1 MENQDMISI
10 AHRYLSNTISK
21 VTKLPMHKL
30 KNEDSVKNKNSF
42 FFIHNFGTYE
52 LEAKFNYCDGFPE
65 RIALLIHGGNS
76 DLSSLHPLESLL
88 RKKNIGTLSF
98 NLSGLNSTSK
108 TKSSLSQNINEAI
121 FFYSLL
127 KKVDIVIGY
136 SLGGYIAINL
146 AKKFTI
152 DRLVLLCPAIYS
164 DQAVNKIYGN
174 EFKNEI
180 SKPYSFYSS
189 SIWHFLMEYKREVL
203 IVYGELDG
211 IKTDDGKSKGFYE
224 INGVTQYSPIPY
236 EIVQI
241 FKKISMRKANFNLII
256 VKNTDHYLLR
266 NIKNIIFQKILIS
279 QKGQSSL

>member
-21 VTKLPMHKL
+21 VTKLPTHKL
-30 KNEDSVKNKNSF
+30 KNEDSVENEKSF
-42 FFIHNFGTYE
+42 FFVHDFGTYE

-65 RIALLIHGGNS
+65 KIALLIHGGNS
-76 DLSSLHPLESLL
+76 DLSSLSPLEDLL
-88 RKKNIGTLSF
+88 RMENIGTLSF

-108 TKSSLSQNINEAI
+108 TKSSLSQNINESIA
-121 FFYSLL
+121 FYSLL

-136 SLGGYIAINL
+136 SLGGYIAIHL
-146 AKKFTI
+146 AKKFQVDQLI
-152 DRLVLLCPAIYS
+152 LFCPAIYS
-164 DQAVNKIYGN
+164 DQAVNKTYGN

-189 SIWHFLMEYKREVL
+189 SIWHFLMNYRKDVL

-211 IKTDDGKSKGFYE
+211 INTNDGKSKGFYE
-224 INGVTQYSPIPY
+224 INGMTQYSPIPY
-236 EIVQI
+236 EIVQT

-256 VKNTDHYLLR
+256 EKDKDHYLLK
-266 NIKNIIFQKILIS
+266 NIKTYNIKKNIDFSK
-279 QKGQSSL
+279 KTD

>member
-1 MENQDMISI
+1 MQKQDMISI
-10 AHRYLSNTISK
+10 AHKYLSNTISK
-21 VTKLPMHKL
+21 VTNQPTHEL
-30 KNEDSVKNKNSF
+30 KNNNPVKNENSF
-42 FFIHNFGTYE
+42 FFIHNFDTYE

-65 RIALLIHGGNS
+65 KIALLIHGGNS
-76 DLSSLHPLESLL
+76 DLSSLSPLEDLL
-88 RKKNIGTLSF
+88 RRENIATLSF

-108 TKSSLSQNINEAI
+108 TKSSLSQNINESIA
-121 FFYSLL
+121 FYSLL

-146 AKKFTI
+146 AKKIQI
-152 DRLVLLCPAIYS
+152 DQLILLCPAIYS

-174 EFKNEI
+174 DFKNEI

-211 IKTDDGKSKGFYE
+211 IKTNDGKSKGFYE
-224 INGVTQYSPIPY
+224 INGMTQYSPIPY
-236 EIVQI
+236 EIVQA

-256 VKNTDHYLLR
+256 EKDKDHYLLK
-266 NIKNIIFQKILIS
+266 NIKTYNIKKNIDLSKETL
-279 QKGQSSL
+279 

>member
-30 KNEDSVKNKNSF
+30 KNGDSFENEKSF
-42 FFIHNFGTYE
+42 FFVHDFGNYE

-65 RIALLIHGGNS
+65 KIALLIHGGNS
-76 DLSSLHPLESLL
+76 DLSSLSPLEDLL
-88 RKKNIGTLSF
+88 RKENIGTLSF

-108 TKSSLSQNINEAI
+108 TKSSLSQNINESIA
-121 FFYSLL
+121 FYSLL
-127 KKVDIVIGY
+127 KNVDIVIGY

-146 AKKFTI
+146 AKKFQI
-152 DRLVLLCPAIYS
+152 DQLILLCPAIYS

-203 IVYGELDG
+203 VVYGELDG

-224 INGVTQYSPIPY
+224 INGMTQYSPIPY
-236 EIVQI
+236 EIVQT
-241 FKKISMRKANFNLII
+241 FKKISIRKANFNLII
-256 VKNTDHYLLR
+256 EKNKDHYLLK
-266 NIKNIIFQKILIS
+266 NIKNL
-279 QKGQSSL
+279 

>member
-30 KNEDSVKNKNSF
+30 KNGDSVENESSF
-42 FFIHNFGTYE
+42 FFVHDFGNYE

-65 RIALLIHGGNS
+65 KIALLIHGGNS
-76 DLSSLHPLESLL
+76 DLSSLSPLEDLL
-88 RKKNIGTLSF
+88 RKKNIATLSF

-108 TKSSLSQNINEAI
+108 TKSSLSQNINESIA
-121 FFYSLL
+121 FYSLL

-136 SLGGYIAINL
+136 SLGGYIAIHL
-146 AKKFTI
+146 AKKFQVDQLI
-152 DRLVLLCPAIYS
+152 LFCPAIYS
-164 DQAVNKIYGN
+164 DQAVNKTYGN

-236 EIVQI
+236 EIVQT
-241 FKKISMRKANFNLII
+241 FKKISMRKASFNLII
-256 VKNTDHYLLR
+256 EKDKDHYLLK
-266 NIKNIIFQKILIS
+266 NIKTYNIKKNIDLSKKKL
-279 QKGQSSL
+279 

>member
-21 VTKLPMHKL
+21 VTKLPMHQL
-30 KNEDSVKNKNSF
+30 KNGDSVENESSF
-42 FFIHNFGTYE
+42 FFLQDFGTYE
-52 LEAKFNYCDGFPE
+52 LEAKFSYCNGFPQKV
-65 RIALLIHGGNS
+65 ALLIHGGNS
-76 DLSSLHPLESLL
+76 DLSSLSPLENLL

-108 TKSSLSQNINEAI
+108 TKSSLSQNINESIA
-121 FFYSLL
+121 FYSLF

-146 AKKFTI
+146 AKKFQI
-152 DRLVLLCPAIYS
+152 DQLILLCPAIYS

-211 IKTDDGKSKGFYE
+211 VKTDDGKSKGFYE
-224 INGVTQYSPIPY
+224 INGMTQYSPIPY
-236 EIVQI
+236 EIVQT
-241 FKKISMRKANFNLII
+241 FKKISIRKANFNLII
-256 VKNTDHYLLR
+256 EKDKDHYLLK
-266 NIKNIIFQKILIS
+266 NIKTYNIKKNIDFSK
-279 QKGQSSL
+279 KTD

>member
-30 KNEDSVKNKNSF
+30 KNGNSVENEKSF
-42 FFIHNFGTYE
+42 FFVHDFGNYE

-65 RIALLIHGGNS
+65 KIALLIHGGNS
-76 DLSSLHPLESLL
+76 DLSSLSPLEDLL

-108 TKSSLSQNINEAI
+108 TKSSLSQNINESIA
-121 FFYSLL
+121 FYSLL
-127 KKVDIVIGY
+127 KNVDIVIGY

-146 AKKFTI
+146 AKKFQI
-152 DRLVLLCPAIYS
+152 DQLILLCPAIYS

-211 IKTDDGKSKGFYE
+211 IKMDDGKSKGFYE
-224 INGVTQYSPIPY
+224 INGMTQYSPIPY
-236 EIVQI
+236 EIVQT
-241 FKKISMRKANFNLII
+241 FKKISIRKANFNLII
-256 VKNTDHYLLR
+256 EKNKDHYLLK
-266 NIKNIIFQKILIS
+266 NIKTYNIKKNIDLSKKKL
-279 QKGQSSL
+279 

>member
-10 AHRYLSNTISK
+10 AHKYLSNTISK
-21 VTKLPMHKL
+21 VTNFPTHKL
-30 KNEDSVKNKNSF
+30 KNEYSVENESSF
-42 FFIHNFGTYE
+42 FFIHDFGTYE

-65 RIALLIHGGNS
+65 KIALLIHGGNS
-76 DLSSLHPLESLL
+76 DLSSLSPLEDLL

-108 TKSSLSQNINEAI
+108 KKSSLSQNINESIA
-121 FFYSLL
+121 FYSLL
-127 KKVDIVIGY
+127 KNVDIVIGY

-146 AKKFTI
+146 AKKFQI
-152 DRLVLLCPAIYS
+152 DQLILLCPAIYS

-174 EFKNEI
+174 DFKNEI
-180 SKPYSFYSS
+180 SKPFSFYSS

-224 INGVTQYSPIPY
+224 INGMTQYSPIPY
-236 EIVQI
+236 EIVQT
-241 FKKISMRKANFNLII
+241 FKKISIRKANFNLII
-256 VKNTDHYLLR
+256 EKNKDHYLLK
-266 NIKNIIFQKILIS
+266 NIKTYNIKKNIDLSKKKL
-279 QKGQSSL
+279 

>member
-10 AHRYLSNTISK
+10 AHKYLSNTISK

-30 KNEDSVKNKNSF
+30 KNGDSVENESSF
-42 FFIHNFGTYE
+42 FFVHDFGTYE

-65 RIALLIHGGNS
+65 KIALLIHGGNS
-76 DLSSLHPLESLL
+76 DLSSLSPLEDPL

-108 TKSSLSQNINEAI
+108 TKSSLSQNINESIA
-121 FFYSLL
+121 FYSLL

-146 AKKFTI
+146 AKKFQI
-152 DRLVLLCPAIYS
+152 DQLILLCPAIYS

-174 EFKNEI
+174 DFKNEI
-180 SKPYSFYSS
+180 SKPFSFYSS

-211 IKTDDGKSKGFYE
+211 IKTSDGKSKGFYE
-224 INGVTQYSPIPY
+224 INGMTQYSPIPY

-241 FKKISMRKANFNLII
+241 FKKISIRKANFNLII
-256 VKNTDHYLLR
+256 EKNKDHYLLK
-266 NIKNIIFQKILIS
+266 NIKTYNIKKNIDLSKKKL
-279 QKGQSSL
+279 

>member
-30 KNEDSVKNKNSF
+30 KNEDSVENEKSF
-42 FFIHNFGTYE
+42 FFVHDFGTYE

-65 RIALLIHGGNS
+65 KIALLIHGGNS
-76 DLSSLHPLESLL
+76 DLSSLSPLEDLL

-98 NLSGLNSTSK
+98 NLSGLNTTSK
-108 TKSSLSQNINEAI
+108 TKSSLSQNINESI
-121 FFYSLL
+121 SFYSLF

-146 AKKFTI
+146 AKKFQI
-152 DRLVLLCPAIYS
+152 DQLILLCPAIYS

-236 EIVQI
+236 EIVQT

-256 VKNTDHYLLR
+256 EKNKDHYLLK
-266 NIKNIIFQKILIS
+266 NIKTYNIKKNIDFSK
-279 QKGQSSL
+279 KTD

>member
-10 AHRYLSNTISK
+10 AHKYLSNTISK
-21 VTKLPMHKL
+21 VTNFPTHKL
-30 KNEDSVKNKNSF
+30 KNEYSVENESSF
-42 FFIHNFGTYE
+42 FFIHDFGTYE

-65 RIALLIHGGNS
+65 KIALLIHGGNS
-76 DLSSLHPLESLL
+76 DLSSLSPLEDLL

-108 TKSSLSQNINEAI
+108 KKSSLSQNINESIA
-121 FFYSLL
+121 FYSLL
-127 KKVDIVIGY
+127 KNVDIVIGY

-146 AKKFTI
+146 AKKFQI
-152 DRLVLLCPAIYS
+152 DQLILLCPAIYS

-224 INGVTQYSPIPY
+224 INGMTQYSPIPY
-236 EIVQI
+236 EIVQT
-241 FKKISMRKANFNLII
+241 FKKISIRKANFNLII
-256 VKNTDHYLLR
+256 EKNKDHYLLK
-266 NIKNIIFQKILIS
+266 NIKTYNIKKNIDLSKKKL
-279 QKGQSSL
+279 

>member
-30 KNEDSVKNKNSF
+30 KNEDPVKNKNSF

-88 RKKNIGTLSF
+88 RNKNIGTLSF

-164 DQAVNKIYGN
+164 DQAVNKNYGN
-174 EFKNEI
+174 DFKKEI
-180 SKPYSFYSS
+180 SKSYSFLSS
-189 SIWHFLMEYKREVL
+189 SIWSFLIKYEREIL
-203 IVYGELDG
+203 IIYGELDG
-211 IKTDDGKSKGFYE
+211 VETKEGKSKGFYE
-224 INGVTQYSPIPY
+224 INGMTKYSPIPY

-241 FKKISMRKANFNLII
+241 FKKISMRKANFNLMM

-266 NIKNIIFQKILIS
+266 NIKKYNFSKYIDFK
-279 QKGQSSL
+279 KNTD

>member
-1 MENQDMISI
+1 MQKQDKISI
-10 AHRYLSNTISK
+10 AHKYLSNTISK
-21 VTKLPMHKL
+21 VTNQPTHEL
-30 KNEDSVKNKNSF
+30 KNNNPVENETSF

-52 LEAKFNYCDGFPE
+52 LEAKFSYCNGFPKKV
-65 RIALLIHGGNS
+65 ALLIHGGNS
-76 DLSSLHPLESLL
+76 DLSSLSPLEDLL

-108 TKSSLSQNINEAI
+108 TKSSLSQNINESIA
-121 FFYSLL
+121 FYSLL
-127 KKVDIVIGY
+127 KKVDIIIGY

-146 AKKFTI
+146 AKKFQI
-152 DRLVLLCPAIYS
+152 DQLILLCPAIYS

-211 IKTDDGKSKGFYE
+211 VKTDDGKSKGFYE
-224 INGVTQYSPIPY
+224 INGMTQYSPIPY
-236 EIVQI
+236 EIVQA

-256 VKNTDHYLLR
+256 EKDKDHYLLK
-266 NIKNIIFQKILIS
+266 NIKNHNIKKNIDFSKDTD
-279 QKGQSSL
+279 